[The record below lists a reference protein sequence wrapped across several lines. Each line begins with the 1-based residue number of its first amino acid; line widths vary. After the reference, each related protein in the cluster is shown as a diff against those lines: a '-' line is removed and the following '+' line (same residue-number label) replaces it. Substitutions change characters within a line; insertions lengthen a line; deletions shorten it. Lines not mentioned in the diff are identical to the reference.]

1 MADSDQTQEDS
12 IDWPDEI
19 WAEETDGHSVGIYR
33 TSHFAAISSEYEF
46 ARYVHGKV
54 FDSLKRYHDV
64 MVEKLHADIAARAPT
79 AVGDSIVPDTVAN
92 DPMADPRVKA
102 LVDACK
108 IADTIARDLGWHRI
122 YDATGSALRA
132 IGGEA

>member
-33 TSHFAAISSEYEF
+33 TSQLAAISSEYEF

-54 FDSLKRYHDV
+54 FDSLKRYHEN
-64 MVEKLHADIAARAPT
+64 MMEQLRAELAAIAALSPT
-79 AVGDSIVPDTVAN
+79 AVDGRIAPDAGGNGDAP
-92 DPMADPRVKA
+92 
-102 LVDACK
+102 
-108 IADTIARDLGWHRI
+108 
-122 YDATGSALRA
+122 
-132 IGGEA
+132 